1 MAFISDV
8 TALSG
13 TTPSVSFTG
22 GDVYTITLSGNTTF
36 TFSSAPP
43 SGQAAN
49 VTVIV
54 TQAAAANYS
63 VTWPGTVKWHSG
75 VSHSM
80 SGNFSSVDIVSF
92 TTTDGGAT
100 YYGFV
105 SGVGMS

>member
-8 TALSG
+8 TGLSG

-36 TFSSAPP
+36 TFSSPPP

-54 TQAAAANYS
+54 TQSASTGYT
-63 VTWPGTVKWHSG
+63 VTWPATVNWHQG
-75 VSHSM
+75 VPHGM
-80 SGNFSSVDIVSF
+80 STTLSAIDIVSF
-92 TTTDGGAT
+92 TTTDGGSS

-105 SGVGMS
+105 SGSRMS